1 METNSLNKK
10 SIDWKAFRSE
20 VHKHGKN
27 DKTIED
33 AHKTIQFALLQLH
46 DNHSSLL
53 SKSEIK
59 TIVDT
64 LKRNPIVISNIDNGV
79 AYLKIPPYI
88 GNDSLQLSFAKGLQ
102 SLIEKFDKS
111 DPKGWIIDLTQNIG
125 GNMWPM
131 LLGLG
136 PLIGDGISG
145 YFVDADKNF
154 TKWGYTNGQVFS
166 GEKTILRLDNPYQLK
181 NKDKRIAIL
190 VGKGTVSSAEIIAIA
205 FKGIPN
211 TLFFGQDTP
220 GLTTGNS
227 NFRLRDGSIIL
238 LTTSRVADRNKR
250 EYGKPLSASVY
261 DDKPID
267 AALHWL
273 NGK

>member
-1 METNSLNKK
+1 MEANSLNKK
-10 SIDWKAFRSE
+10 SIDWKTFRIE
-20 VHKHGKN
+20 VLKHGKN

-33 AHKTIQFALLQLH
+33 AHKTIQFALMQLH
-46 DNHSSLL
+46 DNHSYLI
-53 SKSEIK
+53 SKSEIE
-59 TIVDT
+59 TIIDT
-64 LKRNPIVISNIDNGV
+64 LKRNPIVISSFDNDV
-79 AYLKIPPYI
+79 AYLKIPSYL
-88 GNDSLQLSFAKGLQ
+88 GNDSLQLSFARGLQ
-102 SLIEKFDKS
+102 SLIEKFDTN
-111 DPKGWIIDLTQNIG
+111 DPKGWIIDLTQNTG

-154 TKWGYTNGQVFS
+154 TKWGYIDGQVFL
-166 GEKTILRLDNPYQLK
+166 GEKTFLSLDNPYQLK

-190 VGKGTVSSAEIIAIA
+190 VGKGTLSAAESIAIA
-205 FKGIPN
+205 FKGLPN
-211 TLFFGQDTP
+211 TLFFGKDTP

-267 AALHWL
+267 AALRWL